1 VARVA
6 ARVAFGEINDRS
18 RVWRPSS
25 SRRTPGQRAPGVAR
39 FIASIRKGLRQ
50 RPDRVGRP
58 ESAFL
63 GRSRTGATSRA
74 PFRPPRSRILSLT
87 ADRPLSGWAVTGV
100 SLRRGVWS
108 DPHRGAPPGTFR
120 AANPFNTVNASRH
133 PNANI
138 ASSPAAIAYDGRQ
151 HAWASAGRNGTHV
164 IGDPFRQ
171 AEAAIHALVR
181 EIGQHQIFGT
191 DPPSFAWS
199 HCVAFPDCRY
209 DPQGVPTKCSAD
221 LVIDGGKLL
230 QLKDWVTTIMA
241 RRPAPATI
249 RSCHVLAGLGSVLES
264 SSRL

>member
-1 VARVA
+1 M
-6 ARVAFGEINDRS
+6 
-18 RVWRPSS
+18 
-25 SRRTPGQRAPGVAR
+25 
-39 FIASIRKGLRQ
+39 
-50 RPDRVGRP
+50 
-58 ESAFL
+58 
-63 GRSRTGATSRA
+63 
-74 PFRPPRSRILSLT
+74 LSLT

-230 QLKDWVTTIMA
+230 QLKDCVTTIMA
-241 RRPAPATI
+241 RRAGQHQPRCACVTCSRGWVRCSKAQAACETSAEAPISGILVRTPDAVIPSEGGAAPICTPPGQSGCGTL
-249 RSCHVLAGLGSVLES
+249 RSRGNETCVPGSA
-264 SSRL
+264 